1 MSLIDKLTTLAEEK
15 SPDVIERLV
24 GNARDLASEHLNG
37 PERDM
42 AKRALDRLGD
52 SSEALGHLGAGGLV
66 ALLAQF
72 HLGNTE
78 GAKASFLG
86 SEPTFQEVL
95 DAQDASTDG
104 VVRERLN
111 REAYW
116 LEVRELVQ
124 DLGQIAI
131 KVIPLLIMAA

>member
-95 DAQDASTDG
+95 
-104 VVRERLN
+104 N